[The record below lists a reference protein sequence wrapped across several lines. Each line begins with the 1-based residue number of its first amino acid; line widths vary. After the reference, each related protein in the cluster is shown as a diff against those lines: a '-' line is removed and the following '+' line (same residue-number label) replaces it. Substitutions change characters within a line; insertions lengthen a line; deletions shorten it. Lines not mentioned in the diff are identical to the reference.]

1 MKLFFHLF
9 AVILFFLNNGVS
21 GVGSDVVSV
30 SVKEG
35 DSVIFHTGVETNK
48 QEDIKWYFT
57 DTRIAQ
63 ISGDL
68 SSICTDVQCEDGDE
82 RFRDKLKL
90 DSQTGSL
97 TLTDITNTVSG
108 VYELKIISST
118 SSSEKIFNVIVN
130 DVSADERDEVKTN
143 ERESITLVS
152 DETKN
157 PNDVLMWYFNDI
169 LLAEITGD
177 QRKICTDDQCDERFR
192 DRLKLDHQTGSLTIM
207 NTRTTDF
214 GDYKLLITISDRSF
228 SITRVKIFNVT
239 VTDSSLSPGAVA
251 GICVA
256 VVFLF
261 VAVIAAMV
269 YWHRCKG
276 YKPAAQNDNSVNDL
290 PPDTKCIALSD
301 T

>member
-1 MKLFFHLF
+1 NKFTSPLKQK
-9 AVILFFLNNGVS
+9 NKQSVS
-21 GVGSDVVSV
+21 GVDTVSM
-30 SVKEG
+30 KEG
-35 DSVIFHTGVETNK
+35 DSVILHTGVKTNK
-48 QEDIKWYFT
+48 QNYIIWYFN

-68 SSICTDVQCEDGDE
+68 SHICTDVQCHNDGDE

-239 VTDSSLSPGAVA
+239 VTGEYIIHSFNSFFFEEFSKNS
-251 GICVA
+251 I
-256 VVFLF
+256 FLINL
-261 VAVIAAMV
+261 V
-269 YWHRCKG
+269 
-276 YKPAAQNDNSVNDL
+276 SVGMW
-290 PPDTKCIALSD
+290 SV
-301 T
+301 